1 MRRNASN
8 TITSRFVS
16 ETMKQKRHLDT
27 HYLIIEIQQIVM
39 HRKVLHFS
47 DCSHL
52 IHYTSFL
59 LITISFYFISL
70 HPFASSL
77 LSSFHSSSFCPHFS
91 LSSSFF
97 SSTLPSIIP
106 SPLHILPSL
115 LPILPLLALP
125 SPFSPRLSSFFHPSH
140 HFTSPHLIL
149 SFIPS
154 SLPT

>member
-27 HYLIIEIQQIVM
+27 HYLIIEIQQTVM

-91 LSSSFF
+91 LSSSVF
-97 SSTLPSIIP
+97 SSTLPSIMP
-106 SPLHILPSL
+106 SLLHILPLS
-115 LPILPLLALP
+115 ALQ
-125 SPFSPRLSSFFHPSH
+125 SPFSPCLSSFYHPEH
-140 HFTSPHLIL
+140 PFTSPHLIL